1 MSFLAYYCTRHSM
14 WTRLT
19 LVLRPFLFFF
29 YIFKAIFHLLRFG
42 HWDIGFVTEYLN
54 LETHITS
61 TSISLFRILLLMQCS
76 IHKYIVRKQILTTFD
91 KNWKLAI
98 DEKPSVTCF
107 MPLKYCSFHLQKKT
121 RLMTYFIRKW
131 P

>member
-1 MSFLAYYCTRHSM
+1 MDIFMCKLLPKKNIFSVLLNCLPCLNVIPCLLLHKTFDVDTPDISFTS
-14 WTRLT
+14 
-19 LVLRPFLFFF
+19 FSFFFF

-91 KNWKLAI
+91 KN
-98 DEKPSVTCF
+98 
-107 MPLKYCSFHLQKKT
+107 
-121 RLMTYFIRKW
+121 
-131 P
+131 